1 MEVEAVV
8 VIPILTVVMVDQV
21 VVLQILVLEPV
32 LVAMEINKPDQTPAF
47 QHLCHHKEILVE
59 ILMMSQVMVAA
70 AVAAQEAL
78 VATLIIHQTLL
89 VLVE

>member
-1 MEVEAVV
+1 
-8 VIPILTVVMVDQV
+8 
-21 VVLQILVLEPV
+21 
-32 LVAMEINKPDQTPAF
+32 
-47 QHLCHHKEILVE
+47 
-59 ILMMSQVMVAA
+59 MMSQVMVAA